1 METAFVAEHVC
12 LLYEYRVS
20 SKSPE
25 NHCALLDMN
34 RLSSYL
40 VLLLALATLCTG
52 LPLARRDL
60 DCSNSNGIRKSI
72 ELDTGAIE
80 HSLTH

>member
-1 METAFVAEHVC
+1 VAEQMC
-12 LLYEYRVS
+12 LLYEYRVFS
-20 SKSPE
+20 QSPE
-25 NHCALLDMN
+25 NHYALLDMN

-40 VLLLALATLCTG
+40 VLLLALATLCAG

-60 DCSNSNGIRKSI
+60 DCSNPNGIRKSI
-72 ELDTGAIE
+72 ELDTVAIE